1 MKCKVHRILKTHYG
15 FTLIE
20 LIIVMALVLIVFVMS
35 TDTFSVLIRHS
46 RQQSQVVVAEFE
58 GIMGLEILRAD
69 IEQAGFGLPWSFQNA
84 ISYLEAQ
91 DSPESDYN
99 DSPSNPP
106 RAILSGNNVVHTCNN
121 SDYLVIKSTV
131 TARNE
136 TSEKWSYIVKNDMA
150 ANAQPHRWD
159 PGTNERI
166 NFKTNER
173 IIAIKPSVGEAR
185 ITQLIMDGANFYTS
199 YAAAGG
205 YPQTF
210 APQKLTEMF
219 LLYGVA
225 PSTISTLRMPFN
237 RSDYYIRRPAIGM
250 PSTCAPGTGI
260 LYKATLNHADGK
272 LNETPLIDCVADMQV
287 IFRLDTDGNGAI
299 DNQTDDIFAL
309 TAQQIR
315 EQVKEVRV
323 YVLLHEGQY
332 DKAYHS
338 SLPNPLPIGGD
349 FVSLGLGSNFDFNS
363 RIGSTWKGYR
373 WKVHTI
379 VVKPRNLFHG

>member
-1 MKCKVHRILKTHYG
+1 
-15 FTLIE
+15 
-20 LIIVMALVLIVFVMS
+20 MALVLIVFVMS

-69 IEQAGFGLPWSFQNA
+69 IEQAGFGLPWSFQGA
-84 ISYLEAQ
+84 ISYQEAK

-136 TSEKWSYIVKNDMA
+136 TSEKWSYIVKTDTNP
-150 ANAQPHRWD
+150 AQPHRWD
-159 PGTNERI
+159 PETNERI

-185 ITQLIMDGANFYTS
+185 ITQLIMDGTNFYTS
-199 YAAAGG
+199 YAKEGA
-205 YPQTF
+205 YPQAF

-219 LLYGVA
+219 LLYGIA
-225 PSTISTLRMPFN
+225 PPDIATLRMPFN
-237 RSDYYIRRPAIGM
+237 RSDYYVRRPATGM

-272 LNETPLIDCVADMQV
+272 LNEMPLIDCVADMQV

-299 DNQTDDIFAL
+299 DNPTDDISAL

-338 SLPNPLPIGGD
+338 SLPNPLPIGEN
-349 FVSLGLGSNFDFNS
+349 FVSLGLGSNFDFNN
-363 RIGSTWKGYR
+363 RIGPTWKGYR

>member
-1 MKCKVHRILKTHYG
+1 MKRKAHRILTTHYG

-35 TDTFSVLIRHS
+35 TDTFSILIRHS
-46 RQQSQVVVAEFE
+46 RQQSQIVVAEFE
-58 GIMGLEILRAD
+58 GIVGLEMLRAD
-69 IEQAGFGLPWSFQNA
+69 IEQAGFGLPWAFQGA
-84 ISYLEAQ
+84 INYQEAQ
-91 DSPESDYN
+91 DSPEKDYN

-106 RAILSGNNVVHTCNN
+106 RAILSGNNVVHTCNG

-131 TARNE
+131 TARNA

-150 ANAQPHRWD
+150 ANAQPHEWGIKD
-159 PGTNERI
+159 FE
-166 NFKTNER
+166 TNER
-173 IIAIKPSVGEAR
+173 IIAIKPSVGESR

-199 YAAAGG
+199 YAAAGA
-205 YPQTF
+205 YPQVF

-219 LLYGVA
+219 LLYGIA
-225 PSTISTLRMPFN
+225 PSSISTLRMPFN
-237 RSDYYIRRPAIGM
+237 RSDYYIRRPATGM

-272 LNETPLIDCVADMQV
+272 LNEMPLIDCVADMQV

-299 DNQTDDIFAL
+299 DNQTDDISAL

-332 DKAYHS
+332 DKTYVS
-338 SLPNPLPIGGD
+338 SLPNPLPIGEFVLGND
-349 FVSLGLGSNFDFNS
+349 FNFNS

-379 VVKPRNLFHG
+379 VVKPRNLFR